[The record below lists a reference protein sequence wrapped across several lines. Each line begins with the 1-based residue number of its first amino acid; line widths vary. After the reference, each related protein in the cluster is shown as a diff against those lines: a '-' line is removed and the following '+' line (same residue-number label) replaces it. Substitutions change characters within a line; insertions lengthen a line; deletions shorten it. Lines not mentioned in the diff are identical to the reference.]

1 MPSPLPTAGKVGSL
15 FGLKPYSSI
24 SFLRSSSEFLRAFL
38 FRQNQSPARTSKATA
53 TTGTTTATATFPPP
67 DNPPELLWGLD
78 VLAAKAAEVVEE
90 LDAED
95 DEAEVGRVGV
105 WELTGAVE
113 VMTMVVGSVFPSLAD
128 LVTTE
133 VATITEDVSG

>member
-1 MPSPLPTAGKVGSL
+1 
-15 FGLKPYSSI
+15 
-24 SFLRSSSEFLRAFL
+24 
-38 FRQNQSPARTSKATA
+38 
-53 TTGTTTATATFPPP
+53 
-67 DNPPELLWGLD
+67 